1 MSIVLLMS
9 MLLLQA
15 RESVVTRIGIDQKL
29 GTGID
34 PAITFHDE
42 RGEVVKLG
50 DFLGSK
56 PIILTPVYF
65 DCPMLCSMQLNG
77 LVRAMRIMPFSAG
90 REFEIVTFSIDP
102 NEGPDLAAAKKEQ
115 YVHDYG
121 KPGVAAGWHFL
132 TGDAESIRKLT
143 DAIGFRYTY
152 DEATHQWA
160 HVSAVMV
167 LTPAGHVSK
176 YFYGIE
182 HDPADL
188 KYSLIEA
195 SSGKIG
201 SFIDQAVL
209 FCYQYDPHTGKYS
222 LVIMRVMRLAGVA
235 TVLGIFLTLSLWE
248 RAARLRRLG

>member
-1 MSIVLLMS
+1 
-9 MLLLQA
+9 
-15 RESVVTRIGIDQKL
+15 
-29 GTGID
+29 
-34 PAITFHDE
+34 
-42 RGEVVKLG
+42 
-50 DFLGSK
+50 
-56 PIILTPVYF
+56 
-65 DCPMLCSMQLNG
+65 
-77 LVRAMRIMPFSAG
+77 MRVMPFTAG

-102 NEGPDLAAAKKEQ
+102 NEGPDLAAAKKQQ

-143 DAIGFRYTY
+143 GAIGFRYTY

-167 LTPAGHVSK
+167 LTPAGRVSQ

-201 SFIDQAVL
+201 SFIDRAVL
-209 FCYQYDPHTGKYS
+209 FCYQYDPLTGKYS
-222 LVIMRVMRLAGVA
+222 LMIMRVMRLAGVG
-235 TVLGIFLTLSLWE
+235 TVIGIVMFMVWGRRRDKDKQRSPLLS
-248 RAARLRRLG
+248 